1 MLVDVWVNLNVN
13 QPAPSA
19 FFQEEEEGSD
29 EDSDTRTQFT
39 VTVKPELS
47 MLGLLDQLDEDTDG
61 FISPVDELSPSKN
74 TMDMRLSNLHAA
86 TM

>member
-1 MLVDVWVNLNVN
+1 MN

-19 FFQEEEEGSD
+19 LFQEEEEGSD